1 MQSLLESL
9 YYGHLISEEQL
20 VPKDPR
26 YRKKGRELSEK
37 MEVWKKKLSSEDFAE
52 LEALLDLQQ
61 QIQSMEVTA
70 AFSYGFKLGAVLMIE
85 VHSREGV
92 EGELPNQQQKE

>member
-9 YYGHLISEEQL
+9 YYGHLIPEEQL
-20 VPKDPR
+20 VPKDPM

-37 MEVWKKKLSSEDFAE
+37 IETWKYKLSNDDFAE

-61 QIQSMEVTA
+61 QIQSMEMTA
-70 AFSYGFKLGAVLMIE
+70 AFTYGFKLGAVMIIE
-85 VHSREGV
+85 IHLDHRVGNIANHDDE
-92 EGELPNQQQKE
+92 

>member
-9 YYGHLISEEQL
+9 YYGHLIPEEQL
-20 VPKDPR
+20 VPKIPL

-37 MEVWKKKLSSEDFAE
+37 IEAWKKKLSSDEFAE

-61 QIQSMEVTA
+61 QIQSMEMTA
-70 AFSYGFKLGAVLMIE
+70 AFTYGFKLGAVMIIE
-85 VHSREGV
+85 IHLDHGV
-92 EGELPNQQQKE
+92 GNIANQDDE